1 MSAVGEFVEFVE
13 AEPPFDP
20 SDFRPRVLACCR
32 LIHLRTHLASLNE
45 EWHPRPS
52 DSKNSTLANTDSTHN
67 PVVLTTSSISAFVAF
82 SPARAYRAW
91 RTASW
96 DLLATT
102 LAGRLSP
109 GTSCRIA
116 IDH

>member
-52 DSKNSTLANTDSTHN
+52 DIKNFTLANMDSTHN
-67 PVVLTTSSISAFVAF
+67 PVVLTTSSISATG
-82 SPARAYRAW
+82 
-91 RTASW
+91 RTPVLHGSLCTCLRMPIC
-96 DLLATT
+96 LL
-102 LAGRLSP
+102 
-109 GTSCRIA
+109 
-116 IDH
+116 